1 LSQSQRRAEALQP
14 APPSFG
20 HRSRAITPLPSTDQR
35 TALRMGQ
42 SALPKYTSGGRLSQ
56 SQRRAQALKPAPP
69 SSNHRSRAITPL
81 PSPDQRTA
89 DETSALP
96 KYASGGR
103 LSQSQ
108 RRAEALQPAPPSS
121 DDRSRAITPLPSPGQ
136 HTADETIRP
145 PKIRLGRAIVPIA
158 AAGRGASASKLK
170 ANPAKIADFETLR
183 VNMQWHCHK

>member
-1 LSQSQRRAEALQP
+1 MI
-14 APPSFG
+14 
-20 HRSRAITPLPSTDQR
+20 ITPLPSPDQR
-35 TALRMGQ
+35 TADGT

-56 SQRRAQALKPAPP
+56 SQRRAEALKPAPP
-69 SSNHRSRAITPL
+69 SSDESKPCHNTTSLNRPTH
-81 PSPDQRTA
+81 RTA